1 MTSGALNV
9 ASFGNRERA
18 VQVFFNCSYRLNPI
32 TDCPLIPLRAP
43 FMLRSCNFPC
53 STINFV
59 EPRLEY
65 QLRIIGSTFFKADSY
80 QLEVLFTALA
90 SAYFLS

>member
-1 MTSGALNV
+1 
-9 ASFGNRERA
+9 
-18 VQVFFNCSYRLNPI
+18 
-32 TDCPLIPLRAP
+32 
-43 FMLRSCNFPC
+43 MLRSCIFPC

-80 QLEVLFTALA
+80 ELEVLFTALA